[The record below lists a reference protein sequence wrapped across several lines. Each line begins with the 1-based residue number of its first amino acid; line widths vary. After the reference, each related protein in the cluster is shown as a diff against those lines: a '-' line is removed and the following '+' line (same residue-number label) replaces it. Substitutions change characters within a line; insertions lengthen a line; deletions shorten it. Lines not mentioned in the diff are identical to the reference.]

1 MEMREKI
8 SQLIRVGG
16 ARPVADL
23 SGCINAVGRNWLD
36 LSSKKKGVINSGIL
50 ES

>member
-23 SGCINAVGRNWLD
+23 SGCINAVGRNWFD
-36 LSSKKKGVINSGIL
+36 LSTKKEGVVNSSIL